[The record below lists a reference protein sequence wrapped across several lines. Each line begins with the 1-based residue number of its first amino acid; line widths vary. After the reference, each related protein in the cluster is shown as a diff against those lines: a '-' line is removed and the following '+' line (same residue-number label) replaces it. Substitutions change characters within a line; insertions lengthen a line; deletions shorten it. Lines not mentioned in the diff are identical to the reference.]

1 MENMYEIELE
11 VPLGIRKGNMTIR
24 IMEEHVSGE
33 LDVLGNKEVFEGNI
47 TKAGEICINGTLV
60 SLVRRMPYRGIGNIQ
75 ENEIQM
81 MLCAGNDSYMLT
93 GHLINNEGGSER
105 E

>member
-1 MENMYEIELE
+1 MEYLYEIQLD
-11 VPLGIRKGNMTIR
+11 VPLGIRKGNMTIH

-47 TKAGEICINGTLV
+47 TKNGEICINGTLV
-60 SLVRRMPYRGIGNIQ
+60 SLVRRMPYKGIGNIQ

-81 MLCAGNDSYMLT
+81 VLSVGNDSYKLT
-93 GHLINNEGGSER
+93 GHLINNERGSER